1 MIHGL
6 AGSAPVL
13 AFVPLA
19 DIGSVWL
26 AVAYLVVFGAAVV
39 LMMTVVGVA
48 LAAATDRL
56 AERRGALGI
65 ARGVAGLGS
74 VVMGGLWLV
83 VVL

>member
-1 MIHGL
+1 MTIAWL
-6 AGSAPVL
+6 ILPIIVAG
-13 AFVPLA
+13 
-19 DIGSVWL
+19 
-26 AVAYLVVFGAAVV
+26 
-39 LMMTVVGVA
+39 MA